1 MRPPRIHPYGSSRAH
16 RAGNRERRS
25 CRPPCRKPQSSF
37 AIRNILDGRHGRP
50 SRVLTRDLAKPQ
62 RSFAMRTILD
72 GRHGR
77 PSQVPTRDLAKPQR
91 SFAIRNILDGRHGRP
106 SQVRTRD
113 LANLKGRSP
122 CPPFW
127 TADTAV
133 PPGCGLAT
141 IGGHAHPIN
150 ITLPMNFRCGV
161 NDQGRVVFSRR
172 LFFPYL
178 KTSSPHLIVDG

>member
-1 MRPPRIHPYGSSRAH
+1 MRNILDGRHDRPSRVLTRDLANPKGLSPCVTFWTVDTTVPPNYEPVI
-16 RAGNRERRS
+16 RERRS
-25 CRPPCRKPQSSF
+25 CRPPCR
-37 AIRNILDGRHGRP
+37 N
-50 SRVLTRDLAKPQ
+50 TQ

-122 CPPFW
+122 CATFW
-127 TADTAV
+127 TADTAARRV
-133 PPGCGLAT
+133 RARNDRRARASNKYRLAYEFPLWRQRPRK
-141 IGGHAHPIN
+141 GSFFSALVFP
-150 ITLPMNFRCGV
+150 LP
-161 NDQGRVVFSRR
+161 
-172 LFFPYL
+172 
-178 KTSSPHLIVDG
+178 